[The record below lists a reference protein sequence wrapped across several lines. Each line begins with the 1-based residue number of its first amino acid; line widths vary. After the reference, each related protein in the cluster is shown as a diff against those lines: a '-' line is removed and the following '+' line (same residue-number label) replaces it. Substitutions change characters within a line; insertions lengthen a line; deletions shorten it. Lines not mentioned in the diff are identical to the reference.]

1 MDASRNSRK
10 LIVVSGYYGFGN
22 LGDEAILEQ
31 LIAELLR
38 VAPAEDICVL
48 SANPQATTQAFK
60 VPAADRS
67 DYLGLVRKLT
77 GARLLVS
84 GGGGLFQDTRS
95 PGSVVFYGAHIVLA
109 KALGA
114 RAVVYAQGVGPLTSA
129 AGRLLTK
136 QFFKLCDA
144 ISVRDKQSQD
154 LLKTWGLQSEL
165 TADPVWNLQP
175 SAPAPATQAAVA
187 ALLPGRDADHPLVG
201 LSIRPSANF
210 SEKHNN
216 GLLQALKAG
225 LPPGTR
231 LLLLPLQTTQDEPV
245 LRRFLAGWQALGRQG
260 AVLETNELSRPS
272 QWIAI
277 LAQLDFLVSMRLHAL
292 IMALS
297 TGVPSVGIA
306 YDPKVSKL
314 LTEFEQPILNLA
326 KDDPQEDWKDAI
338 EQAFSKRVELSA
350 LAVGKSESAKN
361 LACQN
366 FNLLSRI
373 LSMQSD
379 P

>member
-1 MDASRNSRK
+1 MNAARNNRK

-31 LIAELLR
+31 VITELLR
-38 VAPAEDICVL
+38 VAPSEDICVL
-48 SANPQATTQAFK
+48 SANPKATTQAFEI
-60 VPAADRS
+60 PAADRA
-67 DYLGLVRKLT
+67 DFLGLVRKLAN
-77 GARLLVS
+77 ARLLVS

-95 PGSVVFYGAHIVLA
+95 PGSVAFYGAHIALA

-114 RAVVYAQGVGPLTSA
+114 RAVVYAQGVGPLTSP

-136 QFFKLCDA
+136 QSLKLCDA
-144 ISVRDKQSQD
+144 ISVRDRQSQE
-154 LLKTWGLQSEL
+154 LLESWGLKSEL
-165 TADPVWNLQP
+165 TADPVWNLKP
-175 SAPAPATQAAVA
+175 SPPAPATQAAVA
-187 ALLPGRDADHPLVG
+187 ALSPGRDADHPLVG
-201 LSIRPSANF
+201 LSIRPSSNF
-210 SEKHNN
+210 SERHNN
-216 GLLQALKAG
+216 SLLQALAAG
-225 LPPGTR
+225 LPTGAR
-231 LLLLPLQTTQDEPV
+231 LLLLPLQATQDEPV
-245 LRRFLAGWQALGRQG
+245 LRHFLAGWQALGRQG
-260 AVLETNELSRPS
+260 AILKTKELSRPS

-292 IMALS
+292 IMALG

-338 EQAFSKRVELSA
+338 KQAFSKRVELSA